1 MTVKRIDHFNI
12 RASEP
17 LVEELRRFYC
27 ELIGLSVGFR
37 PPIDEPGYWL
47 YAGDLAILHLSI
59 AVDCEDPVSQVKTTL
74 NHVALECTD
83 KSTFERLL
91 ADKGIPYTSDSV
103 PGTTVRQLFL
113 KDPAG
118 NGVELNFA
126 GANPND
132 VE

>member
-1 MTVKRIDHFNI
+1 MTVKRLDHFNI

-17 LVEELRRFYC
+17 LVEELREFYC
-27 ELIGLSVGFR
+27 DVIGLSEGSR

-47 YAGDLAILHLSI
+47 YAGELAVLHLSVG
-59 AVDCEDPVSQVKTTL
+59 AADESPVSKVETTL

-83 KSTFERLL
+83 KSAFEQHL
-91 ADKGIPYTSDSV
+91 ADRGIAYTNDRV

-118 NGVELNFA
+118 NGIELSFA
-126 GANPND
+126 GG
-132 VE
+132 